1 MNAIHAAYRET
12 LSAVDMSNE
21 LCPASAP
28 FFGFM
33 GAAVALIFAS
43 APLRSTNMR
52 AAPGAGTVCALAC
65 TSQAELLFRLL
76 QGAVTMASPC

>member
-1 MNAIHAAYRET
+1 
-12 LSAVDMSNE
+12 MSNE

-43 APLRSTNMR
+43 TPLRSTNMR
-52 AAPGAGTVCALAC
+52 AAPGAGTVCALAR
-65 TSQAELLFRLL
+65 TSQADCLPGFCR
-76 QGAVTMASPC
+76 APSPWRAPV